1 MKRKI
6 FLLAAAFLIM
16 LSMAFMAYA
25 DGIGRADD
33 VDSFYSDHKA
43 YKVGDIVTVLVV
55 ESTEG
60 YQEASLKTSKS
71 QTIGGGLGMSAWGG
85 GVTNPYPGSV
95 PNFGAGG
102 KVTQDGGGKSV
113 RSGGLMGEI
122 SVRVQKVLSSG
133 NLVIKGSKT
142 VKINDDKQ
150 NLIVQGVIRVEDI
163 SAANTIKST
172 YVANANIEY
181 EGKGPIGEKTSP
193 GIITRLLDWLGIF

>member
-1 MKRKI
+1 MKSKKI
-6 FLLAAAFLIM
+6 ILTAAFLIAVAP
-16 LSMAFMAYA
+16 AFIAYG
-25 DGIGRADD
+25 DGIGNAGD

-71 QTIGGGLGMSAWGG
+71 QSVGGGLGMSAWGG
-85 GVTNPYPGSV
+85 GITSPYPGSV

-102 KVTQDGGGKSV
+102 EVTQDGGGKSV
-113 RSGGLMGEI
+113 RSGGLIGKI
-122 SVRVQKVLSSG
+122 SVRVQRVLSNG

-150 NLIVQGVIRVEDI
+150 NMIVKGVIRVEDI